1 MEGLPSGGR
10 RPVVESLM
18 RPLVVVL
25 VDPASDGIAG
35 FSERLVFVKPD
46 FFLLE
51 RAVKAFDAAV
61 AFGVIVRRAPM
72 SDAQLAKGFQVA
84 GGSKLGPVV
93 GGQSQRQNL
102 PMRIERQNLEHG
114 PIQSVESVLAAT
126 EDVRNQGDGE
136 QSDCGER
143 ELQRDPPQVNVA
155 LRTEL

>member
-1 MEGLPSGGR
+1 MEGLSSGGR

-61 AFGVIVRRAPM
+61 AFGWLAHLYVFCKGGDSCCRLCGSHLGLATLIDSHRALF
-72 SDAQLAKGFQVA
+72 S
-84 GGSKLGPVV
+84 
-93 GGQSQRQNL
+93 
-102 PMRIERQNLEHG
+102 
-114 PIQSVESVLAAT
+114 ESVL
-126 EDVRNQGDGE
+126 
-136 QSDCGER
+136 
-143 ELQRDPPQVNVA
+143 RDPITARLARPPIALHHGACAALVPIREPLTTFFLNPVHHCDNVKV
-155 LRTEL
+155 